1 MLGASAQSIFDSQN
15 FMKYSTTT
23 QKKLLDEAATLP
35 CQINSYT
42 VTSIF
47 PAVFISGRTI
57 TSSDDIED
65 IKLTKYD
72 QPSGDITDTDSGH
85 KAAAT
90 LANHGDA
97 NEIRSR
103 DLQSKPNASIPSD
116 AANERND
123 SVSRLNSPCPAISAN
138 ETSRNN
144 SNSDSLLC
152 LRTAQY
158 TAHIWCISTALQD
171 PSNFCTG
178 LFFDAAISGGG
189 GKSSNSYTEEDA
201 IKSAPRPYDVL
212 QPCYRIV
219 ETSIHLCS
227 KCASLFDSSLIVSDS
242 INLSVFTC
250 MSEEAIRIGLA
261 YPGAAETLIRS
272 SLLFACNTSSPV
284 VLHTER
290 ALMRSALKHQVSSRN
305 SYARLSRQS
314 PKIIWRKKE
323 SENRF
328 RSQLLSGCVT
338 VTRFE
343 DQERLRKALLA
354 IDFDKIRAYSKE
366 IMGQRGSEGE
376 VDTCYARKYCVA
388 YSSCFFCFFISLF
401 LLLLS
406 LFRFLPFYFDFFLTQ
421 LSDVTD
427 CTNVDC
433 A

>member
-1 MLGASAQSIFDSQN
+1 M
-15 FMKYSTTT
+15 
-23 QKKLLDEAATLP
+23 
-35 CQINSYT
+35 
-42 VTSIF
+42 
-47 PAVFISGRTI
+47 I

-90 LANHGDA
+90 LANHADA
-97 NEIRSR
+97 TDIHSR
-103 DLQSKPNASIPSD
+103 DLESKHDANIPSD
-116 AANERND
+116 AGDERND
-123 SVSRLNSPCPAISAN
+123 SVSILDSPCPAIRAN
-138 ETSRNN
+138 ETS
-144 SNSDSLLC
+144 SNSSNLDPQLC
-152 LRTAQY
+152 LRTARHS
-158 TAHIWCISTALQD
+158 ADVWCISAALQD
-171 PSNFCTG
+171 PSNYCTG
-178 LFFDAAISGGG
+178 LFFDAAAAVTGGGGG

-201 IKSAPRPYDVL
+201 LKNENAVRPYDVL

-250 MSEEAIRIGLA
+250 MSDEAIRIGLA
-261 YPGAAETLIRS
+261 YPGATEALIRS
-272 SLLFACNTSSPV
+272 SLFFASNTSSPV

-290 ALMRSALKHQVSSRN
+290 ALMHSALKLQVSSRN
-305 SYARLSRQS
+305 SPSRLSRQS
-314 PKIIWRKKE
+314 PKITWRKRE

-366 IMGQRGSEGE
+366 SMAQRGSEGE
-376 VDTCYARKYCVA
+376 VDTCYARK
-388 YSSCFFCFFISLF
+388 
-401 LLLLS
+401 
-406 LFRFLPFYFDFFLTQ
+406 
-421 LSDVTD
+421 
-427 CTNVDC
+427 
-433 A
+433 

>member
-1 MLGASAQSIFDSQN
+1 MMLSASALSIFASQN

-23 QKKLLDEAATLP
+23 HKKLLDGAVTFLCRP
-35 CQINSYT
+35 NSYT
-42 VTSIF
+42 VASNF

-72 QPSGDITDTDSGH
+72 QSSGNITDSGH

-90 LANHGDA
+90 LANHTDATDVHSRVLESKPDA
-97 NEIRSR
+97 N
-103 DLQSKPNASIPSD
+103 IPSD
-116 AANERND
+116 AAGERND
-123 SVSRLNSPCPAISAN
+123 SVSILDSPFPAISAN
-138 ETSRNN
+138 EASSNN
-144 SNSDSLLC
+144 SNLDSQLC
-152 LRTAQY
+152 LRTARHS
-158 TAHIWCISTALQD
+158 ADIWCISSALQD

-178 LFFDAAISGGG
+178 LFFDAAVNGGG
-189 GKSSNSYTEEDA
+189 GKRKSSNSYTEENEDA
-201 IKSAPRPYDVL
+201 LKNENALRPYDVL

-227 KCASLFDSSLIVSDS
+227 KCASLFDSSLIVSEGV
-242 INLSVFTC
+242 NLSVFTC

-261 YPGAAETLIRS
+261 YPGAAEALIRS
-272 SLLFACNTSSPV
+272 SLLFASNTSSPV

-290 ALMRSALKHQVSSRN
+290 SLMHSALKLQVSSRN
-305 SYARLSRQS
+305 SPSRLSRQS

-343 DQERLRKALLA
+343 DQERLRKALLV

-366 IMGQRGSEGE
+366 VMAQRGSEGE
-376 VDTCYARKYCVA
+376 VDTCYK
-388 YSSCFFCFFISLF
+388 SK
-401 LLLLS
+401 
-406 LFRFLPFYFDFFLTQ
+406 
-421 LSDVTD
+421 
-427 CTNVDC
+427 
-433 A
+433 

>member
-1 MLGASAQSIFDSQN
+1 MLGASASSIFDSQN

-23 QKKLLDEAATLP
+23 HKKLHDEAVTLF
-35 CQINSYT
+35 CQLNSYT
-42 VTSIF
+42 VASIF
-47 PAVFISGRTI
+47 PAAFISGRTI

-72 QPSGDITDTDSGH
+72 QPSGDITDTGSGH

-90 LANHGDA
+90 LANHVDA
-97 NEIRSR
+97 NEIHSR
-103 DLQSKPNASIPSD
+103 DIESKPNANIPSD
-116 AANERND
+116 AADERNE
-123 SVSRLNSPCPAISAN
+123 SVSRLDSPCPAISAN
-138 ETSRNN
+138 ETSKNN
-144 SNSDSLLC
+144 SNSDSQLC
-152 LRTAQY
+152 LRTARP
-158 TAHIWCISTALQD
+158 AADIWCITTALQD
-171 PSNFCTG
+171 TSNFCTG
-178 LFFDAAISGGG
+178 LFFDAAVIGGDG

-201 IKSAPRPYDVL
+201 LQNAVRPYDVL

-227 KCASLFDSSLIVSDS
+227 KCASLFDSSLIVSDC

-261 YPGAAETLIRS
+261 YPGAAESLVRS
-272 SLLFACNTSSPV
+272 SLLFASNTSSPV
-284 VLHTER
+284 VLHMER
-290 ALMRSALKHQVSSRN
+290 ALMHLALKHQVSLRN
-305 SYARLSRQS
+305 SPSRLSRQS

-354 IDFDKIRAYSKE
+354 IDFDKIRAYAKE

-376 VDTCYARKYCVA
+376 VDTCYARK
-388 YSSCFFCFFISLF
+388 
-401 LLLLS
+401 
-406 LFRFLPFYFDFFLTQ
+406 
-421 LSDVTD
+421 
-427 CTNVDC
+427 
-433 A
+433 